1 MRFEGKV
8 VVVTGAARGQGRASA
23 LAFAREGARLA
34 LTDVLSDGLE
44 ETVSLAQS
52 QGHDALGVVGDLTDP
67 NTIQQVVSE
76 SDRSFGGIDVLH
88 NNAGILIGGTL
99 EETSPADFERAF
111 QVNCLTHLLT
121 LQAVVPS
128 MRRRGGGAIVNTSSI
143 CGLAA
148 VDHMGAYGA
157 TKAAINSLTRSA
169 ARELAGDNIR
179 VNAVCPGGVDTPMAA
194 GAKTMFDSEDEF
206 LAFATSRQ
214 LVKRFATPD
223 DVIPTVLFLAS
234 DEAGLITG
242 AAIPVEGGHMAW

>member
-1 MRFEGKV
+1 MRFAHKI

-23 LAFAREGARLA
+23 LAFAQEGADVA
-34 LTDVLSDGLE
+34 VTDVLADDLE
-44 ETVSLAQS
+44 ETARQVRALGRECIAVSGDITDPATVDRLVDTAE
-52 QGHDALGVVGDLTDP
+52 DAL
-67 NTIQQVVSE
+67 
-76 SDRSFGGIDVLH
+76 GGIDVLH

-99 EETSPADFERAF
+99 EETAAADFERAF
-111 QVNCLTHLLT
+111 RVNVVSQLLT
-121 LQAVVPS
+121 LQKIAPA

-169 ARELAGDNIR
+169 ARELAPDNIR

-194 GAKTMFDSEDEF
+194 GAKQMFPSEAAFFE
-206 LAFATSRQ
+206 FATSRQ
-214 LVKRFATPD
+214 LVKKFATSD
-223 DVIPTVLFLAS
+223 DIVPTVLFLAS
-234 DEAGLITG
+234 DQAALITG

>member
-1 MRFEGKV
+1 LRFSRKI

-23 LAFAREGARLA
+23 LAFAQEGADVA
-34 LTDVLSDGLE
+34 VTDVLADELE
-44 ETVSLAQS
+44 ETARQVRALGRECIAVSGDITDPATVDRLVDTAE
-52 QGHDALGVVGDLTDP
+52 DALGGV
-67 NTIQQVVSE
+67 
-76 SDRSFGGIDVLH
+76 DVLH

-99 EETSPADFERAF
+99 EETAAAELERAF
-111 QVNCLTHLLT
+111 RVNVVSQLLT
-121 LQAVVPS
+121 LQKVAPA

-169 ARELAGDNIR
+169 ARELAPDNIR

-194 GAKTMFDSEDEF
+194 GAKQMFPSEEAF
-206 LAFATSRQ
+206 FEFATSRQ
-214 LVKRFATPD
+214 LVKKFATSD
-223 DVIPTVLFLAS
+223 DIVPTVLFLAS
-234 DEAGLITG
+234 DQAALITG